1 MLTCGF
7 CYTRLVRGTHY
18 YAFSGAT
25 SVHKHVENLRYIADR
40 LRSHPVLSERGQ
52 DTLARL
58 THVAEQGDIHFER
71 LHATAHGL
79 WRGPAADWPQVRRWI
94 ADADEAL
101 EPWMR
106 RALAAGN

>member
-1 MLTCGF
+1 MLTCGL
-7 CYTRLVRGTHY
+7 CRTKLVRGTHY

-25 SVHKHVENLRYIADR
+25 SVLKHVENLRYIAGK
-40 LRSHPVLSERGQ
+40 LGSHPVLSERGQ
-52 DTLARL
+52 ETLHRL
-58 THVAEQGDIHFER
+58 NRVADEGDEHFTR

-94 ADADEAL
+94 ADADAAL